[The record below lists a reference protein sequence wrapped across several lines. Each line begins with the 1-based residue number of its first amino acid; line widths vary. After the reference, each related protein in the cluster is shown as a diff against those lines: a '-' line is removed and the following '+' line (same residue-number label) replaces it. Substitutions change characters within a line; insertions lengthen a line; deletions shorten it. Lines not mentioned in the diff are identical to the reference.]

1 VGNLKVKM
9 QCCVV
14 AVFYQIQHR
23 FLNEKHLL

>member
-1 VGNLKVKM
+1 M